1 MKKVVNNIAIP
12 IVVLLTYIAMVFVN
26 TLANTL
32 PINGKGTGEISDS
45 YPNLF
50 APAGITFAIWGLIY
64 LLLLVYSIYQLM
76 NYSKVSDTKRQLF
89 NEVGILF
96 SISSVANAF
105 WIFAWHYNVIGLSV
119 ILMLVILVCLIRIN
133 LILKDAELTKTENLT
148 IKLPFTVYF
157 GWITI
162 ATIANITTY
171 LVSINWNRFSLSE
184 VFWTDLMILVG
195 AILGAICVL
204 YFKSLAYGFVL
215 IWAYIGIIIKH
226 LSPDKFDGKYPSVI
240 VTAIV
245 GILFIIGAQIL
256 LILARIKDQ
265 KK

>member
-1 MKKVVNNIAIP
+1 MVV
-12 IVVLLTYIAMVFVN
+12 VN

-64 LLLLVYSIYQLM
+64 ILLLVYSIYQLI

-89 NEVGILF
+89 NEVGLLF
-96 SISSVANAF
+96 SISSVANAL

-119 ILMLVILVCLIRIN
+119 ILMLVILICLIRIN
-133 LILKDAELTKTENLT
+133 LILKDAELTKMENLT

-171 LVSINWNRFSLSE
+171 LVSVNWNRLSLSE
-184 VFWTDLMILVG
+184 VFWTDFMLLVG

-204 YFKSLAYGFVL
+204 YFNSLAYGFVI

-240 VTAIV
+240 VTAFV
-245 GILFIIGAQIL
+245 GILLIIAAQIL
-256 LILARIKDQ
+256 LILARIKERRN
-265 KK
+265 